1 MPNLNVAIVAGHLG
15 REAEIKEF
23 PNGGCI
29 ASLRIATNAKGKD
42 GVDEVQWHN
51 VTIKGPEAARARELQ
66 KGDAVGVH
74 GQLKTRQWQDAKGD
88 TRYMTE
94 IVAYSFDRYTKT
106 SQPSSKQSSM
116 PSPRPSFESAVG
128 TINDNDDLL
137 F

>member
-1 MPNLNVAIVAGHLG
+1 MPNLNIAMVAGHLG

-29 ASLRIATNAKGKD
+29 ASLRIATNSKGKD

-51 VTIKGPEAARARELQ
+51 VTIKGPEALRARELQ

-94 IVAYSFDRYTKT
+94 IVAYSFDRYAKKTKT
-106 SQPSSKQSSM
+106 ASQPKS
-116 PSPRPSFESAVG
+116 EYAVLDVG
-128 TINDNDDLL
+128 DDDALP